1 MLNNQRFYLTALL
14 ILLLGLGLRIIYLDK
29 SIFLDEFA
37 SINIATG
44 DSFIQSLKNNDYP
57 PTYFFILKLWSSFGQ
72 SIPFLRLLS
81 VIFGMMTIVLIMI
94 WLKPLSPIASL
105 IAGFL
110 YATSPTLINYSQ
122 QIQTYSLLIFLV
134 TLCLYFAY
142 KISSNSRNARY
153 FIGLSVA
160 LTLTATTH
168 MIGVFV
174 IPSVCYYLLP
184 SIWSNKKDKKYWL
197 NILLVVLIP
206 AIFFLVSYFYFAGGG
221 KESWWMPPVTLTLLR
236 QKFKALFSISFLF
249 SPVSQLSKIYPVLAI
264 FLSRAIK
271 LMLIGVGFCLTF
283 GNWRKNWIYLGTA
296 LFYWLQVILFSFM
309 ILPIFHEK
317 TLLPGVIPLIAFVG
331 FQLSSC
337 KLNIVKIFNKIIII
351 VGKILSVCLEKWQP
365 SGLTKKYSTKINRL
379 AEYILQTVLLFMVL
393 IVIVTDIGWVST
405 GAGVPKEQW
414 KELTRYLQQDY
425 KTNDIVAFYPAFA
438 EGPARYY
445 FPELPSSKLIS
456 IEYGTTIT
464 EFNSELS
471 QIINMTQNADKA
483 LGLFLVY
490 EPSRSAEQDKA
501 NYTKILEY
509 LEPYTNPYFT
519 ERDFNGLLINKY
531 ILPWNLPKN

>member
-1 MLNNQRFYLTALL
+1 MKSIQKYNLIALA
-14 ILLLGLGLRIIYLDK
+14 ILLLGLGLRIIYLNK

-37 SINIATG
+37 SIHIATSG
-44 DSFIQSLKNNDYP
+44 SYLQSLKNNDYP
-57 PTYFFILKLWSSFGQ
+57 PTYFFVLKLWSRISE

-81 VIFGMMTIVLIMI
+81 VIFGMLTVLLLLA
-94 WLKPLSPIASL
+94 WLKPFSPSASL

-110 YATSPTLINYSQ
+110 CATSPTLIDYSQ
-122 QIQTYSLLIFLV
+122 QIQTYALLVFLV
-134 TLCLYFAY
+134 TLSFYFAY
-142 KISSNSRNARY
+142 KISNNFRDVRY
-153 FIGLSVA
+153 LIGLTA
-160 LTLTATTH
+160 ILTLTVTTH
-168 MIGVFV
+168 MIGIFV
-174 IPSVCYYLLP
+174 VPSVCFYLLP
-184 SIWSNKKDKKYWL
+184 SIWSNKKDKEYWQR
-197 NILLVVLIP
+197 ILLVILLPTIV
-206 AIFFLVSYFYFAGGG
+206 FLLSFFYFAGGG

-296 LFYWLQVILFSFM
+296 IIYWLQVILFSFM

-351 VGKILSVCLEKWQP
+351 VGKILSVSLEKWQP

-379 AEYILQTVLLFMVL
+379 AEYILQTVLLFTVL